1 MRVLNDLLLEPTTVA
16 LSTTTSAL
24 DLDHMAAI
32 DLMASIT
39 AANGANK
46 SFTATAAT
54 DLVTTATDHGYQTGM
69 KLTVSTT
76 DTLPGGLAAL
86 TDYYF
91 IYVSATTGKLATSQ
105 ANALAGT
112 AIDITSSGTGTHT
125 IVVNT
130 TIAGSIKLQK
140 SLDPETVPAASRV
153 WFDIGSSSQNFTG
166 TTALNW
172 AYADVAYRAIRAVVT
187 VTSGMVSAAVRL
199 NGKGV

>member
-16 LSTTTSAL
+16 QSATSSAL
-24 DLDHMAAI
+24 DLDHIAAV

-46 SFTATAAT
+46 AFTATA
-54 DLVTTATDHGYQTGM
+54 HGYLTGM

-91 IYVSATTGKLATSQ
+91 IYLSPTTGKLATSQ

-112 AIDITSSGTGTHT
+112 AVDITNAGTGTHT

-153 WFDIGSSSQNFTG
+153 WFDIASSSQNFTG
-166 TTALNW
+166 STTLNW
-172 AYADVAYRAIRAVVT
+172 AYADVAYRAVRAVVT

>member
-1 MRVLNDLLLEPTTVA
+1 MRVLNDLLLESTTVA
-16 LSTTTSAL
+16 QSATSSAL
-24 DLDHMAAI
+24 DLDHIAAV

-46 SFTATAAT
+46 AFTAAAT
-54 DLVTTATDHGYQTGM
+54 DIVTTATAHGYLTGM

-91 IYVSATTGKLATSQ
+91 IYLSPTTGKLATSQ

-112 AIDITSSGTGTHT
+112 AVDITNAGTGTHT

-153 WFDIGSSSQNFTG
+153 WFDIANSSQNFTG
-166 TTALNW
+166 STTLNW
-172 AYADVAYRAIRAVVT
+172 AYADVAYRAVRAVVT